1 MRRTQR
7 TFQLGEGP
15 RWFHGRWYFVDILA
29 GDLLTLDA
37 SDGGSVAV
45 RTELELDRPLGAV
58 AAVRDEEPG
67 VWLAALGDGIAL
79 IEDGEVTW
87 LDRPE
92 QGGPVP
98 TRMNDGVCDPS
109 GRFWA
114 GSMGYEAEAGAGAL
128 YRTDVDGA
136 VSRVLDGITIPNGPA
151 FTADGATMY
160 LADSARGVIFRY
172 PVDPVSGDLGTAER
186 HVEVNDATPDGMVVD
201 AEGHLWVA
209 MWGGGRVDR
218 FAPSGRLSGSLSVG
232 SRQPTAP
239 AFGGPTGRQLLVTTA
254 RLGLQEPAPEDGATW
269 LFDGETTGPLSS
281 TAVIRR

>member
-7 TFQLGEGP
+7 AFELGEGP

-29 GDLLTLDA
+29 GHLLTVD
-37 SDGGSVAV
+37 DGGADVAV
-45 RTELELDRPLGAV
+45 QTVLAFDRPLGAV
-58 AAVRDEEPG
+58 AALRDEEPG

-87 LDRPE
+87 FDRPE
-92 QGGPVP
+92 QGGSVA

-114 GSMGYEAEAGAGAL
+114 GSMGYEAEAGAGSL
-128 YRTDVDGA
+128 YRTDVDGT
-136 VSRVLDGITIPNGPA
+136 VSRVLDGLTIPNGPA
-151 FTADGATMY
+151 FTAEGTTMY
-160 LADSARGVIFRY
+160 LVDSARGVISRY
-172 PVDPVSGDLGTAER
+172 PVDLASGDLGTAER
-186 HVEVNDATPDGMVVD
+186 HVEVTDATPDGMVVD

-218 FAPSGRLSGSLSVG
+218 FDPAGRPSGSLPVG

-239 AFGGPTGRQLLVTTA
+239 AFGGPSGQQLLVTTA
-254 RLGLQEPAPEDGATW
+254 RVGLREPAPEDGVTW
-269 LFDGETTGPLSS
+269 LLDVETTGPASH
-281 TAVIRR
+281 TAVFRR